1 MSDNEKREFSS
12 YSALDREAMIGGV
25 PLLPFIATIAFG
37 VMATLAAQI
46 KFGIVGFAFILF
58 IVPIVLFLRLL
69 VMNDDKAIR
78 ILAIETLFKSKR
90 RGFSNFN
97 DTLTFMPSRF
107 LRNESSIEQ
116 IVGISFDNPKRDT
129 KV

>member
-12 YSALDREAMIGGV
+12 YSALDREAMICGV

>member
-12 YSALDREAMIGGV
+12 YSALDREAMIRGV